1 MFTRK
6 CTYRYEKKNLKKK
19 GERNRKINYQ
29 KGFWDELVTS
39 DINNIT
45 LNLI

>member
-6 CTYRYEKKNLKKK
+6 CTYRHEKKKVRGIEKLI
-19 GERNRKINYQ
+19 EYQ

-39 DINNIT
+39 DKNSIT
-45 LNLI
+45 

>member
-1 MFTRK
+1 M
-6 CTYRYEKKNLKKK
+6 KKNLKKK

-39 DINNIT
+39 DKNNIT
-45 LNLI
+45 SNLI